1 VDSSGLQIIVAFS
14 GGIITIGTAF
24 LTVKK
29 VLRNIAVDKKRQ
41 ANEILREAKEEM
53 DRREI
58 VLKNKITELETK
70 IEELEKSVDKDLGH
84 LKETF
89 NGEIRNLAA
98 KIEGL
103 RDDLK
108 EQHTQL
114 LQILSKLITG

>member
-1 VDSSGLQIIVAFS
+1 MDSSGLQIIVAFS